1 MRFRQAFLQRLVFPP
16 IHSATRNIQSTT
28 SLSIRQNPKEFP
40 IGNDFSYEE
49 VVKNFKW
56 EVPEY
61 FNFSRDVIDKF
72 AETDGDRIALWFTSK
87 EPDNE
92 LKLSFQ
98 QLSVASQKAAN
109 AIASLEVKKAV
120 CILPKVPDWWLLNL
134 ATIRANVVLLPGTT
148 QLQEKDIEGRLVSS
162 KADCIIADPETAWK
176 VDQLDKSLFSLKAK
190 IIVGGKR
197 DGWLSWDQ
205 LYESSESIH
214 EAANT
219 HKDDI
224 MQIYFTSGTTG
235 KPKMVPHTHSSYGY
249 CHYPMGK
256 YWLDLTKED
265 IMWNISDTGWAKS
278 AWSTVFGP
286 WSQGSTVFIHGMP
299 RFTTTEVLDTLAEY
313 PVSVL
318 CAPPTLYRSLVQE
331 DVKKWKLMNLR
342 HCVSAG
348 EPLNEEVIYNWE
360 EATGLVIK
368 EGYGQTET
376 TLLLGTF
383 KKMSKWVKPGSIGK
397 VAPGYDVRIV
407 NNMGKEIPRGEQGNI
422 GVRCKPEMPPGLFK
436 PLWSSQSRALLL
448 SQGYCEDAQA
458 TANSFCGDF
467 YLTGDRGV
475 QDEDGYFWFFSRV
488 DDLIISSGY
497 RIGPFE
503 VESALIEHEA
513 VLESA
518 VVPSPDVERGQ
529 VVKAFIVLSE
539 KYKNVK
545 GDELKEKELIEELQ
559 THVKS
564 TTAPYKYPRKIE
576 FVTSLPKTVS
586 GKIRRTEL
594 RVKETKQGKNM

>member
-1 MRFRQAFLQRLVFPP
+1 MRLRKLVLQRLLYTPLQC
-16 IHSATRNIQSTT
+16 STKRNIQCSTR
-28 SLSIRQNPKEFP
+28 LSIRQNPKEFP
-40 IGNDFSYEE
+40 LGNDFSYEE
-49 VVKNFKW
+49 VVKNFNW
-56 EVPEY
+56 DVPEY
-61 FNFSRDVIDKF
+61 FNFSTDVIDKF
-72 AETDGDRIALWFTSK
+72 AETDGERTALWFATSNAGQ
-87 EPDNE
+87 EV
-92 LKLSFQ
+92 KLSFKE
-98 QLSVASQKAAN
+98 LSVASQKAAN
-109 AIASLEVKKAV
+109 AIESLGVKKAV
-120 CILPKVPDWWLLNL
+120 CILPKVPEWWLLNI
-134 ATIRANVVLLPGTT
+134 ATIRANVILLPGTT
-148 QLQEKDIEGRLVSS
+148 QLQGKDIEGRLISS
-162 KADCIIADPETAWK
+162 LADCIIADPEAAWK
-176 VDQLDKSLFSLKAK
+176 VDQLDQSLFKLKAK
-190 IIVGGKR
+190 IIVGGQR

-205 LYESSESIH
+205 LYECADQEH
-214 EAANT
+214 EAART
-219 HKDDI
+219 HKEDI

-256 YWLDLTKED
+256 YWLDLTKDD

-278 AWSTVFGP
+278 AWSTIFGP
-286 WSQGSTVFIHGMP
+286 WSQGSAVFIHGMP
-299 RFTTTEVLDTLAEY
+299 RFTATEVLDSLAQY

-318 CAPPTLYRSLVQE
+318 CAPPTLYRNLVQE
-331 DVKKWKLMNLR
+331 DLKRWKLLNLR

-348 EPLNEEVIYNWE
+348 EPLNEETIYNWE

-407 NNMGKEIPRGEQGNI
+407 NNMGKEMPRGEQGNI
-422 GVRCKPEMPPGLFK
+422 GVRVKPEMPPGLFK
-436 PLWSSQSRALLL
+436 
-448 SQGYCEDAQA
+448 GYCEDIQA

-529 VVKAFIVLSE
+529 VVKAFIVLAE
-539 KYKNVK
+539 KYKHVR
-545 GDELKEKELIEELQ
+545 GEEEKEKELIVELQ
-559 THVKS
+559 NHVKA

-576 FVTSLPKTVS
+576 FVTTLPKTVS

-594 RVKETKQGKNM
+594 RLKETTQGKNL